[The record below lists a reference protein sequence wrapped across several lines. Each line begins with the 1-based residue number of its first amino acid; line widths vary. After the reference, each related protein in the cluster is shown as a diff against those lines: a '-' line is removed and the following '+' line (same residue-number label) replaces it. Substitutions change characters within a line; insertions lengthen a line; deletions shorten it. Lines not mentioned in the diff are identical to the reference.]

1 MPSRAT
7 TLKSDPPAGTHDE
20 PTTVEAKPR
29 QGSRKPLQ
37 YSKIETMSNGE
48 AITTTGYQNHCSTT
62 TKRMPAMAAGHPT
75 QLNNTKTIV

>member
-7 TLKSDPPAGTHDE
+7 LLESDPPAGAQDE

-29 QGSRKPLQ
+29 RGSRKPLQ

-48 AITTTGYQNHCSTT
+48 AITTNGFQNRCSTT
-62 TKRMPAMAAGHPT
+62 TKRVPAMAAGHPT
-75 QLNNTKTIV
+75 HLNNTKTVA